1 MINFLEQTPDE
12 LSKALFDLDA
22 VTVDLSQHIELSSGD
37 FSPLY
42 CNAHLLVCPPSERG
56 KTASRVLIGLN
67 DIFKKNNIN
76 VDAVVCVVPGGA
88 MWAGCYANCE
98 GLHYLYALDKPKSHG
113 LHNQIEGFLPKDG
126 AKVVVI
132 DDLITT
138 GRTALSVCNAL
149 REGVKGRKA
158 EILGVFT
165 IVDWN
170 FTATNKRFEEA
181 GIPKMS
187 LVTIAQIVDY
197 GVRNGLLSEEDKR
210 QIDIFYQKHCC

>member
-1 MINFLEQTPDE
+1 M
-12 LSKALFDLDA
+12 
-22 VTVDLSQHIELSSGD
+22 
-37 FSPLY
+37 
-42 CNAHLLVCPPSERG
+42 
-56 KTASRVLIGLN
+56 
-67 DIFKKNNIN
+67 
-76 VDAVVCVVPGGA
+76 
-88 MWAGCYANCE
+88 
-98 GLHYLYALDKPKSHG
+98 HYLYALDKPKSHG

-126 AKVVVI
+126 AKVVVV
-132 DDLITT
+132 DDIITT

-149 REGVKGRKA
+149 REGVEGRKA

-165 IVDWN
+165 IADWN

-210 QIDIFYQKHCC
+210 QIDIFYRKHCY